1 MIGNNA
7 VICASLQVAKKASV
21 LRKRKS
27 KLKLDASGVLA
38 GLGGGG
44 GIGGIG
50 ATPGGLST
58 SQINVS
64 NNPTAAESEEVL
76 CFDPNEEHRSGNHDM
91 IKHIIPSKG
100 SKWIHF

>member
-1 MIGNNA
+1 M
-7 VICASLQVAKKASV
+7 
-21 LRKRKS
+21 
-27 KLKLDASGVLA
+27 KLDASGVLA

-44 GIGGIG
+44 GIG
-50 ATPGGLST
+50 ATPGGGLST

-91 IKHIIPSKG
+91 EPIMIKHIIPLG

>member
-1 MIGNNA
+1 M
-7 VICASLQVAKKASV
+7 
-21 LRKRKS
+21 
-27 KLKLDASGVLA
+27 A
-38 GLGGGG
+38 GLGGG
-44 GIGGIG
+44 GGIG

-91 IKHIIPSKG
+91 ERRIRSTLMLKALNGYTFEMIG
-100 SKWIHF
+100 YRL

>member
-1 MIGNNA
+1 M
-7 VICASLQVAKKASV
+7 
-21 LRKRKS
+21 
-27 KLKLDASGVLA
+27 KLDASGVLA

-50 ATPGGLST
+50 ATPGGGLST

-64 NNPTAAESEEVL
+64 NHPTAAESEEVL

-91 IKHIIPSKG
+91 ERIIKHIAYTVNWLWVPDYG
-100 SKWIHF
+100 SCGNLKMDL